1 MAGNSP
7 RADAMVDMLGKVLK
21 AGRQGAEKVARMG
34 RERLLLRQL
43 RTDRDRLYRKLGKET
58 RELLE
63 TGDLEH
69 PGLRR
74 AVGRIAEIEGRIVD
88 VEEAIRRGGEAVE
101 PDPAEAPEGSAG

>member
-1 MAGNSP
+1 MAGNP

-21 AGRQGAEKVARMG
+21 AGREGAEKVARMG

-43 RTDRDRLYRKLGKET
+43 RTDRDRLYRKLGKES
-58 RELLE
+58 RQLLE
-63 TGDLEH
+63 TGDLDH

-74 AVGRIAEIEGRIVD
+74 AVGRIAELEGRIAE

-101 PDPAEAPEGSAG
+101 PDPADAPEGTGG